1 MTRLSVEML
10 AADAPEPITSAGHAQ
25 LGIAVLAGIAV
36 IVLLITK
43 FKLHAFLSLTIG
55 SLALGA
61 IAGAPLDKVL
71 LSFSAGLGST
81 VAGVGVLIA
90 LGAILG
96 KMLADSGGA
105 DQIVDTILA
114 KAGGRSMPWAMVLI
128 ASVIGLPLF
137 FEVGIVLLIPVVL
150 MVAKRG
156 NYSLM
161 RIGIPA
167 LAGLSVMHGLV
178 PPHPGPLVAIDAVGA
193 DLGITLALGVLVAI
207 PTVIIAGPVFSK
219 YAARWV
225 DVPAPENMIPQR
237 ASDELDKRPGF
248 GATLFTVLLPVILM
262 LAKALVDI
270 VVDDPEN
277 MVQRIFDVVGA
288 PMIALLASVLVGIF
302 TLLRPAGFSKERI
315 SPLVEK
321 GLMPIAGILLI
332 VGAGGGFKQTLIDSG
347 VGKMV
352 LEISEDWSIPALL
365 LAWLIAVAIR
375 LATGSATV
383 ATVSAAGLVAPLAA
397 DMSTTHTALLVL
409 AIGAGSLF
417 LSHVN
422 DAGFWLVKEYFG
434 LSVGQNLKTWS
445 VMECII
451 SVVAGGGFKQT
462 LIDSGVGKM
471 VLEISEDWSIP
482 ALLLAWLIAVAIRLA
497 TGSATVATVSAAGLV
512 APLAADMSTTH
523 TALLVLAIGAGSL
536 FLSHVNDA
544 GFWLVKE
551 YFGLSVGQN
560 LKTWSVME
568 CIISVVAGGIV
579 LLLSLVI

>member
-43 FKLHAFLSLTIG
+43 FKLHAFLALTIG

-71 LSFSAGLGST
+71 LSFSAGLGTT

-105 DQIVDTILA
+105 DQIVDTILE

-193 DLGITLALGVLVAI
+193 DLGVTLALGVLVAV
-207 PTVIIAGPVFSK
+207 PTVIIAGPLFSK

-225 DVPAPENMIPQR
+225 DVPAPDNMIPQR
-237 ASDELDKRPGF
+237 ASEDLEKRPGF

-277 MVQRIFDVVGA
+277 PVQRVFDVVGA

-321 GLMPIAGILLI
+321 SLMPIAGILLI
-332 VGAGGGFKQTLIDSG
+332 VGAGGGFKQTLIDTG
-347 VGKMV
+347 VGQMV

-397 DMSTTHTALLVL
+397 DMSTTHAALLVL

-417 LSHVN
+417 FSHVN
-422 DAGFWLVKEYFG
+422 DAGFWMVKEYFG
-434 LSVGQNLKTWS
+434 LTVGQNIKTWS
-445 VMECII
+445 VME
-451 SVVAGGGFKQT
+451 T
-462 LIDSGVGKM
+462 
-471 VLEISEDWSIP
+471 
-482 ALLLAWLIAVAIRLA
+482 
-497 TGSATVATVSAAGLV
+497 
-512 APLAADMSTTH
+512 
-523 TALLVLAIGAGSL
+523 
-536 FLSHVNDA
+536 
-544 GFWLVKE
+544 
-551 YFGLSVGQN
+551 
-560 LKTWSVME
+560 
-568 CIISVVAGGIV
+568 IISVVAGGIV

>member
-43 FKLHAFLSLTIG
+43 FKLHAFLALTIG
-55 SLALGA
+55 SLTLGA

-71 LSFSAGLGST
+71 TSFSAGLGTT

-105 DQIVDTILA
+105 DQIVDTILDR
-114 KAGGRSMPWAMVLI
+114 AGGRSMPWAMVLI

-193 DLGITLALGVLVAI
+193 DLGITLALGVLVAV

-225 DVPAPENMIPQR
+225 DVPAPEKMIPQR
-237 ASDELDKRPGF
+237 ASEELDKRPGF

-277 MVQRIFDVVGA
+277 LVQRVFDVIGA

-321 GLMPIAGILLI
+321 SLMPIAGILLI
-332 VGAGGGFKQTLIDSG
+332 VGAGGGFKQTLIDTG
-347 VGKMV
+347 VGQMV
-352 LEISEDWSIPALL
+352 LDISEDWAIPALL
-365 LAWLIAVAIR
+365 LAWLIAVVIR

-397 DMSTTHTALLVL
+397 DMSSTHAALLVL

-417 LSHVN
+417 FSHVN
-422 DAGFWLVKEYFG
+422 DAGFWMVKEYFG
-434 LSVGQNLKTWS
+434 LSVGQNIKTWS
-445 VMECII
+445 VME
-451 SVVAGGGFKQT
+451 T
-462 LIDSGVGKM
+462 
-471 VLEISEDWSIP
+471 
-482 ALLLAWLIAVAIRLA
+482 
-497 TGSATVATVSAAGLV
+497 
-512 APLAADMSTTH
+512 
-523 TALLVLAIGAGSL
+523 
-536 FLSHVNDA
+536 
-544 GFWLVKE
+544 
-551 YFGLSVGQN
+551 
-560 LKTWSVME
+560 
-568 CIISVVAGGIV
+568 IISVVAGGIV

>member
-71 LSFSAGLGST
+71 LSFSAGLGAT

-161 RIGIPA
+161 RIGVPA

-225 DVPAPENMIPQR
+225 DVPAPEKMIPQR
-237 ASDELDKRPGF
+237 ASGELDQRPGF

-270 VVDDPEN
+270 VVDDLEN
-277 MVQRIFDVVGA
+277 PVQRVFDVIGA
-288 PMIALLASVLVGIF
+288 PMIALLVSVLVGIF

-321 GLMPIAGILLI
+321 SLMPIAGILLI
-332 VGAGGGFKQTLIDSG
+332 VGAGGGFKQTLIDTG
-347 VGKMV
+347 VGRMV
-352 LEISEDWSIPALL
+352 LDVSENWSIPALL
-365 LAWLIAVAIR
+365 LAWLIAVVIR

-397 DMSTTHTALLVL
+397 DMSSTHAALLVL

-417 LSHVN
+417 FSHVN
-422 DAGFWLVKEYFG
+422 DAGFWMVKEYFG
-434 LSVGQNLKTWS
+434 LSVGQNIKTWS
-445 VMECII
+445 VMETIV
-451 SVVAGGGFKQT
+451 SVVAGG
-462 LIDSGVGKM
+462 L
-471 VLEISEDWSIP
+471 
-482 ALLLAWLIAVAIRLA
+482 
-497 TGSATVATVSAAGLV
+497 
-512 APLAADMSTTH
+512 
-523 TALLVLAIGAGSL
+523 
-536 FLSHVNDA
+536 
-544 GFWLVKE
+544 
-551 YFGLSVGQN
+551 
-560 LKTWSVME
+560 
-568 CIISVVAGGIV
+568 V

>member
-1 MTRLSVEML
+1 MTSLSVETL
-10 AADAPEPITSAGHAQ
+10 AADAAEPITSAGNAQ

-43 FKLHAFLSLTIG
+43 FKMHAFLALTIG

-61 IAGAPLDKVL
+61 FAGAPLADAIK
-71 LSFSAGLGST
+71 SFSTGLGNT

-96 KMLADSGGA
+96 KLLADSGGA

-114 KAGGRSMPWAMVLI
+114 KTGRRGMPWAMVLI

-167 LAGLSVMHGLV
+167 LAGLSVMHGLI

-193 DLGITLALGVLVAI
+193 NLGVTLALGLVVAV

-225 DVPAPENMIPQR
+225 DIQAPEKMIPAR
-237 ASDELDKRPGF
+237 PSADLEKRPGF
-248 GATLFTVLLPVILM
+248 GVTVATILLPVVLM
-262 LAKALVDI
+262 LVKALVDI

-277 MVQRIFDVVGA
+277 GVQKVTDVIGS
-288 PMIALLASVLVGIF
+288 PLIALLAAVIVAMF
-302 TLLRPAGFSKERI
+302 TMGRAAGFTKEQL
-315 SPLVEK
+315 SSTVDKSLA
-321 GLMPIAGILLI
+321 PIAGILLI
-332 VGAGGGFKQTLIDSG
+332 VGAGGGFKQTLIDIG
-347 VGKMV
+347 VGQMILDLSK
-352 LEISEDWSIPALL
+352 SWSIPALL

-383 ATVSAAGLVAPLAA
+383 ATISAAGLVAPLAEG
-397 DMSTTHTALLVL
+397 MSTGEVSLLVL

-417 LSHVN
+417 FSHVN

-434 LSVGQNLKTWS
+434 MSVGQTVKTWS
-445 VMECII
+445 VMETII
-451 SVVAGGGFKQT
+451 SV
-462 LIDSGVGKM
+462 L
-471 VLEISEDWSIP
+471 
-482 ALLLAWLIAVAIRLA
+482 
-497 TGSATVATVSAAGLV
+497 
-512 APLAADMSTTH
+512 
-523 TALLVLAIGAGSL
+523 
-536 FLSHVNDA
+536 
-544 GFWLVKE
+544 
-551 YFGLSVGQN
+551 
-560 LKTWSVME
+560 
-568 CIISVVAGGIV
+568 GIVFV
-579 LLLSLVI
+579 LLLSLVL

>member
-1 MTRLSVEML
+1 ML

-43 FKLHAFLSLTIG
+43 FKLHAFLALTIG

-71 LSFSAGLGST
+71 LSFSAGLGTT

-105 DQIVDTILA
+105 DQIVDTILE

-193 DLGITLALGVLVAI
+193 DLGVTLALGVLVAV

-225 DVPAPENMIPQR
+225 DVPAPDNMIPQR
-237 ASDELDKRPGF
+237 ASEDLEKRPGF

-277 MVQRIFDVVGA
+277 PVQRVFDVVGA

-321 GLMPIAGILLI
+321 SLMPIAGILLI
-332 VGAGGGFKQTLIDSG
+332 VGAGGGFKQTLIDTG
-347 VGKMV
+347 VGQMV

-397 DMSTTHTALLVL
+397 DMSTTHAALLVL

-417 LSHVN
+417 FSHVN
-422 DAGFWLVKEYFG
+422 DAGFWMVKEYFG
-434 LSVGQNLKTWS
+434 LSVGQNIKTWS
-445 VMECII
+445 VME
-451 SVVAGGGFKQT
+451 T
-462 LIDSGVGKM
+462 
-471 VLEISEDWSIP
+471 
-482 ALLLAWLIAVAIRLA
+482 
-497 TGSATVATVSAAGLV
+497 
-512 APLAADMSTTH
+512 
-523 TALLVLAIGAGSL
+523 
-536 FLSHVNDA
+536 
-544 GFWLVKE
+544 
-551 YFGLSVGQN
+551 
-560 LKTWSVME
+560 
-568 CIISVVAGGIV
+568 IISVVAGGIV

>member
-25 LGIAVLAGIAV
+25 LGIAVLLGIAV

-55 SLALGA
+55 TLALGA
-61 IAGAPLDKVL
+61 FAGAPLDKVIT
-71 LSFSAGLGST
+71 SFSAGLGST

-114 KAGGRSMPWAMVLI
+114 KASGRSMPWAMVLI

-137 FEVGIVLLIPVVL
+137 FEVGVVLLIPVVL

-193 DLGITLALGVLVAI
+193 NLGVTLALGVLVAI
-207 PTVIIAGPVFSK
+207 PTVVIAGPLFSK

-225 DVPAPENMIPQR
+225 DVPAPERMIPQR
-237 ASDELDKRPGF
+237 PSEDLEKRPSF
-248 GATLFTVLLPVILM
+248 GATLATILLPVVLM

-277 MVQRIFDVVGA
+277 SVQRVFDVIGS
-288 PMIALLASVLVGIF
+288 PLIALLAAVLVGIF
-302 TLLRPAGFSKERI
+302 TLGMPAGFSKERMQQ
-315 SPLVEK
+315 LVEK
-321 GLMPIAGILLI
+321 SLAPIAGILLI
-332 VGAGGGFKQTLIDSG
+332 VGAGGGFKQTLIDTG
-347 VGKMV
+347 VGQMI

-397 DMSTTHTALLVL
+397 DMSTTHAALLVL

-417 LSHVN
+417 FSHVN

-434 LSVGQNLKTWS
+434 LNVGQTIKTWS
-445 VMECII
+445 IMETII
-451 SVVAGGGFKQT
+451 SVVAG
-462 LIDSGVGKM
+462 
-471 VLEISEDWSIP
+471 
-482 ALLLAWLIAVAIRLA
+482 AL
-497 TGSATVATVSAAGLV
+497 
-512 APLAADMSTTH
+512 
-523 TALLVLAIGAGSL
+523 
-536 FLSHVNDA
+536 
-544 GFWLVKE
+544 
-551 YFGLSVGQN
+551 
-560 LKTWSVME
+560 
-568 CIISVVAGGIV
+568 V
-579 LLLSLVI
+579 LLLSLII